1 MTSPP
6 TLPPPPTPASLP
18 SIRTE
23 LLVKLAL
30 LTAAAILLAVASV
43 TLLYDVISPEYGAL
57 YISTIVAADVTVFL
71 LFGTYLVQHLV
82 VHPLRAAVSAAE
94 AIAAGDLRRRVPPA
108 LSRELQNLAVSFNH
122 MTDRLLEEQAQLV
135 RAEKLASVGRLAAG
149 VAHEIGNPLG
159 AINGYVHVLR
169 SRLADVMDRND
180 VAEALTALER
190 ESARIDRIVR
200 GLLEYARP
208 RPPAPTPIDVND
220 VARSVIELL
229 TLQGVLKGLDVSL
242 ELSREELYVHG
253 ERHDLEQL
261 FVNLLLNAADAMDK
275 HGRLI
280 VRIERTARIAL
291 RQPSVRRS
299 LASKALL
306 VEHPPSAR
314 AQLWLAGHDAAEIAK
329 IVVADSG
336 PGVAP
341 ELTERIFDPFFTTKQ
356 PGKGTGLGLAIV
368 ARIVEN
374 FHGTIWVTSAREGGA
389 AFHILFPLAP
399 TIVGDRRFT
408 PPIARARA
416 LAK

>member
-1 MTSPP
+1 MTSSPS
-6 TLPPPPTPASLP
+6 ALP
-18 SIRTE
+18 SLRTE
-23 LLVKLAL
+23 LLTKLAL
-30 LTAAAILLAVASV
+30 VTAAAVLLAVASV
-43 TLLYDVISPEYGAL
+43 TLLYDVISPAYGAV
-57 YISTIVAADVTVFL
+57 YISSLVAADVSVFVV
-71 LFGTYLVQHLV
+71 FGAFLVQQLIV
-82 VHPLRAAVSAAE
+82 RPLREAVSAAE
-94 AIAAGDLRRRVPPA
+94 AIAAGDLKRRVPEGA
-108 LSRELQNLAVSFNH
+108 SRELQNLSTSFNR

-169 SRLADVMDRND
+169 SRLTDVMDRRD
-180 VAEALTALER
+180 VADALSALER
-190 ESARIDRIVR
+190 ESSRIDRIVR

-208 RPPAPTPIDVND
+208 RPPAPTPVDVND
-220 VARSVIELL
+220 VVRSAVELL
-229 TLQGVLKGLDVSL
+229 TLQGILKGLDVAL
-242 ELSREELYVHG
+242 ELTREELYVYG

-261 FVNLLLNAADAMDK
+261 FVNLLINAADAMDRS
-275 HGRLI
+275 GRVV
-280 VRIERTARIAL
+280 VRVERAARITL
-291 RQPSVRRS
+291 RQPAVRR
-299 LASKALL
+299 APPVTGARGPI
-306 VEHPPSAR
+306 EHAPSSR

-374 FHGTIWVTSAREGGA
+374 FHGTVWVTSAREGGA
-389 AFHILFPLAP
+389 AFHILFPIAP

-416 LAK
+416 LVK